1 MQLAFANLE
10 LVFAAGLFATAAWF
24 SLPGRQSTAITWLTG
39 GSTSA
44 AFLLSLAYAGVVLFV
59 EPFYVAA
66 GFAMYLNRRVQ
77 LEAWDVEQ
85 EFRRAFG

>member
-10 LVFAAGLFATAAWF
+10 LVFAAGCLRRPRGSRCRAA
-24 SLPGRQSTAITWLTG
+24 SRRRSPGSPAVRRPRV
-39 GSTSA
+39 
-44 AFLLSLAYAGVVLFV
+44 LLSLAYAGVVLFV